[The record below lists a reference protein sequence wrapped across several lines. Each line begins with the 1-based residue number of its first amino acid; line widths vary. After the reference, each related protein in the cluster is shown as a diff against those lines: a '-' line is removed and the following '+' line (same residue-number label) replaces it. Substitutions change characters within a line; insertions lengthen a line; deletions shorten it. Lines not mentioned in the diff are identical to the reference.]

1 MWSEL
6 ERMKGLAR
14 WQVATTTCTTAF
26 LMLLAI
32 GVLSSDVCEDDGCIA
47 EWRLVGAAA
56 ALCVLNFLALLCAR
70 RRGPQLEQED
80 STAVAT
86 AVPRYSQEERS
97 SMM

>member
-1 MWSEL
+1 MWGEL
-6 ERMKGLAR
+6 ERVGLAR

-26 LMLLAI
+26 VMLLAI
-32 GVLSSDVCEDDGCIA
+32 GVLSSDACKDDCIA

-56 ALCVLNFLALLCAR
+56 ALCALNFLAVLCAR
-70 RRGPQLEQED
+70 RRDPQLEQQGA
-80 STAVAT
+80 STTVAS